1 MQTCIDCGKE
11 VKCRKS
17 KKAGGFVCL
26 GCYEKVRSRWR
37 PTNSVCVSCGR
48 ERPCQYSG
56 RCSMCYLRK
65 QLGRAPRARL
75 TREQFKARRRAYK
88 LWRKYGLS
96 VAQVRAMFE
105 AQDGACAIC
114 REGFGPW
121 AEVDVSFAVDHCHAA
136 GHVRGLLCSHC
147 NKALGCSRDRPEVL
161 RNAAVYLERAMDA
174 APRA

>member
-1 MQTCIDCGKE
+1 MQTCIDCGQGA
-11 VKCRKS
+11 KCRKS
-17 KKAGGFVCL
+17 KKAGGPVCL
-26 GCYEKVRSRWR
+26 KCYEKVRSRWR
-37 PTNSVCVSCGR
+37 PVDQVCTGCGR
-48 ERPCQYSG
+48 TRPCQYAG
-56 RCSMCYLRK
+56 RCSRCYLR
-65 QLGRAPRARL
+65 GGPTTPRARL

-96 VAQVRAMFE
+96 AAQVRAMFE

-136 GHVRGLLCSHC
+136 GHVRGLLCNPC
-147 NKALGCSRDRPEVL
+147 NKALGCARDRPEVL